1 MLQGVGPPAGA
12 GAGWLTSPVP
22 LPAPP
27 HPECPLKL
35 LPMLAC
41 FAGVGNFKPQKVFLA
56 HVGSQ

>member
-27 HPECPLKL
+27 HPESPLKL

-41 FAGVGNFKPQKVFLA
+41 FAGVGNFKPQKVFLT
-56 HVGSQ
+56 HIESQ